1 MAAPGQPNISE
12 DIEKVL
18 NNDPEKTVF
27 NHEDYSA
34 ELDEDQWEALADAL
48 AHNTTVTELLLD
60 NANLETVHAILLAKA
75 LETNKCLKL
84 CDVKYN
90 KLTVPAFEAFAEML
104 NKNDTLEV
112 LKIDFQK
119 VMCGPEVERKFAAAF
134 DVNTTLLELRLRVKE
149 KAAET
154 AVINGEVRNK
164 QIAKRKEAGKD
175 WADLDPARRDEVA
188 AAKAAER
195 EAARRAEAEEKAP
208 VAVKVASTGGPYK
221 YKELTAL
228 IEFQPDDVD
237 KKKKEQYLSD
247 EEFVQLFGATKAEFE
262 GWPKWKKKSTK
273 KKLNLH

>member
-1 MAAPGQPNISE
+1 MSAPGQPNISA
-12 DIEKVL
+12 DIERVL

-60 NANLETVHAILLAKA
+60 NSNLENVHGVLLAKA
-75 LETNKCLKL
+75 LETNKCLKA

-90 KLTVPAFEAFAEML
+90 KLGIPAFESFAEML

-119 VMCGPEVERKFAAAF
+119 ILQGPDVERKFAAAF
-134 DVNTTLLELRLRVKE
+134 DVNTTLLELRLRIKE

-154 AVINGEVRNK
+154 AVLNGEVRNK

-175 WADLDPARRDEVA
+175 WADLDPARRDEY
-188 AAKAAER
+188 AAKQAAER
-195 EAARRAEAEEKAP
+195 EVARKIEEEEKAP
-208 VAVKVASTGGPYK
+208 VASKVPSTGGPYL

-228 IEFQPDDVD
+228 IEFQPDDVE
-237 KKKKEQYLSD
+237 KKQKEQYLSD
-247 EEFVQLFGATKAEFE
+247 DKFQELFECTKEEFA